1 MSGKRGMKHF
11 GESIIKEVLQM
22 KENGMTNREIAE
34 YFNLRNTK
42 AVKNLVNSH
51 NRKQRSLDAGIIL
64 RPKGRPRKGASLTT
78 DQEKDN
84 EIKRLKMENE
94 LLRSFLQIAGRR

>member
-42 AVKNLVNSH
+42 AVKSLVNRH
-51 NRKQRSLDAGIIL
+51 NRKQRSLEAGTVL
-64 RPKGRPRKGASLTT
+64 RPKGRPRKGTSLTT

>member
-11 GESIIKEVLQM
+11 GEAIIEEVLKM
-22 KENGMTNREIAE
+22 KENGMTNRQIAE
-34 YFNLRNTK
+34 HFNLRNVR
-42 AVKNLVNSH
+42 AVKSLVNRH
-51 NRKQRSLDAGIIL
+51 NRKQNSLEAGIIL
-64 RPKGRPRKGASLTT
+64 RPKGRPRKGSGLTT
-78 DQEKDN
+78 DQKKDN